1 MGVMMGRLYF
11 LAFAGLAV
19 AVVYNAL
26 YLQEEKRAASGQRDE
41 AAQIALGEKGRG
53 APGSA
58 SEIMQAIQRE
68 LAARGYDPGPADG
81 LAGEKTRKAIL
92 EYERNNGLKQTGTPS
107 MDLLRK
113 IVLGDSIGEFGELE
127 PEPAPQPAPSRAAEA
142 RPEPAAKPKAAA
154 PAPSVPLP
162 QAKPTVDPTIENV
175 QRVLADL
182 GYAPG
187 PVDGV
192 MGEATRKAIAAF
204 ERDRNLPQKGE
215 ITPFLLKEIER
226 VTGRQ
231 VSGQG

>member
-19 AVVYNAL
+19 AIVYNAL
-26 YLQEEKRAASGQRDE
+26 YLQEEKRAASGQLDG

-68 LAARGYDPGPADG
+68 LIARGFDPGPADG

-92 EYERNNGLKQTGTPS
+92 EYEKRNGLPQTGTPS

-113 IVLGDSIGEFGELE
+113 IVLGESIGEFGE
-127 PEPAPQPAPSRAAEA
+127 PEPAPQPAPERAAEA
-142 RPEPAAKPKAAA
+142 KPEPAEKPKAG
-154 PAPSVPLP
+154 APSVPLP
-162 QAKPTVDPTIENV
+162 QAKPTADPTIENV

-215 ITPFLLKEIER
+215 ITPVLIKEIER
-226 VTGRQ
+226 VSGR
-231 VSGQG
+231 SLTRQG